1 MRGFTAIVAGVPVS
15 SSNGRLNHRLLQRMA
30 AAAAAAAAA
39 VTTTAV
45 AVAVS
50 AFCLD
55 SRRK

>member
-30 AAAAAAAAA
+30 AAAAAAAA